1 MDVTPLIPVGRQM
14 VESYGNGRFRVSGT
28 VWESSILVFPEE
40 TLVWPVSAFADL
52 SEESLAP
59 VLAAQPE
66 VLLLGCGRRAEFP
79 SKAFRQSLRAAGVI
93 VEPMD
98 TGAAART
105 FNVLMTEG
113 RRAAAALIAV
123 D

>member
-28 VWESSILVFPEE
+28 VWQGSILVFPEE
-40 TLVWPVSAFADL
+40 TLLWPVSSFAEL
-52 SEESLAP
+52 SEESLGP

-113 RRAAAALIAV
+113 RRAAAALMAV

>member
-1 MDVTPLIPVGRQM
+1 MDVTPLIPLGRQM

-28 VWESSILVFPEE
+28 VWEGSILVLPDE
-40 TLVWPVSAFADL
+40 TFAWPVGAFADL
-52 SEESLAP
+52 TEESLRP
-59 VLAAQPE
+59 VLAAQTE

-79 SKAFRQSLRAAGVI
+79 SKAFRQSLRAAGVV

-123 D
+123 E